1 LGNLAGQSFQSLK
14 LSHFSRDFLNGIS
27 VSFLH
32 TKRSEE
38 HMMADHRR
46 DAYSAFAED
55 HRELGA
61 AKGPF
66 SPTLRIKALT
76 TAVLAG
82 VLFWGAV
89 IYFIMS

>member
-1 LGNLAGQSFQSLK
+1 
-14 LSHFSRDFLNGIS
+14 
-27 VSFLH
+27 
-32 TKRSEE
+32 
-38 HMMADHRR
+38 MADHRR

-66 SPTLRIKALT
+66 SPTLRIKALAA
-76 TAVLAG
+76 AVLAG

-89 IYFIMS
+89 IYFIMR